1 MNRATDQIDKLKIF
15 ATGAELKA
23 KIENRAIKINRGPW
37 TPFGIY
43 RKVYGEEGE
52 AADKNGRPY
61 WKKDGND
68 GGDGRPIYLYNKRGR
83 ISFMNLKY
91 INVYMK
97 FRKMGS
103 GRYSNN
109 DRL

>member
-1 MNRATDQIDKLKIF
+1 MNRATDQIDKLKII

-23 KIENRAIKINRGPW
+23 KIENRAIRINRGPW

-43 RKVYGEEGE
+43 RKVYDEEGE

-68 GGDGRPIYLYNKRGR
+68 GGDK
-83 ISFMNLKY
+83 
-91 INVYMK
+91 
-97 FRKMGS
+97 
-103 GRYSNN
+103 
-109 DRL
+109 

>member
-23 KIENRAIKINRGPW
+23 KIENRVNRNIGPF

-43 RKVYGEEGE
+43 RKVYGEEGD

-68 GGDGRPIYLYNKRGR
+68 GGDGRPIYLYHKRGR
-83 ISFMNLKY
+83 IIFVNLK
-91 INVYMK
+91 
-97 FRKMGS
+97 
-103 GRYSNN
+103 
-109 DRL
+109 